1 MIGLEFRVRD
11 KIRIRVSVRVRVTL
25 ASVLECTGI

>member
-25 ASVLECTGI
+25 VSVLECTGI